1 MAFGEPEYPDALKNI
16 SDAPPLLSCLGHLH
30 LANKSTVGIVGA
42 RNASVNGRRFAEVLA
57 TKIGAHNHVIAS
69 GLARGIDTSAHK
81 GSIATGTIAAIAGGV
96 DIIYPPEN
104 EALYNQI
111 KEQGLIISEAPL
123 GATPQA
129 RHFPRRNRIIS
140 GLSKGVIIIEA
151 AIKSGSLITAH
162 NALEQGREVFAVPGS
177 PLDPRCHGPNN
188 LIKDG
193 AIVVTRAEDVLSHL
207 ESLDAIS
214 LNDQPMAPYKSI
226 SMKAISEEMV
236 ENQRQHVIS
245 LLSYEPAPIDEI
257 ARELEISAGIVMA
270 VLLELEL
277 AGRIERHP
285 GGKVSL
291 LAQDQETQQFA

>member
-1 MAFGEPEYPDALKNI
+1 MAFGEPEYPDALQHV

-104 EALYNQI
+104 QALYNQI

-214 LNDQPMAPYKSI
+214 LNEQPMAPYKSM
-226 SMKAISEEMV
+226 SLKAISEEMV

-291 LAQDQETQQFA
+291 LAQDQETQQSA